1 MTQNFE
7 FLEWYLYCVSTQ
19 ADRDTMFV
27 EIHDC
32 LWQSASGDVDWGQP
46 SSVPATDNALEHGL
60 SPVVG
65 PVIDWE
71 EAGLGG

>member
-1 MTQNFE
+1 MEGVETG
-7 FLEWYLYCVSTQ
+7 LS
-19 ADRDTMFV
+19 DGDTIFV

-32 LWQSASGDVDWGQP
+32 LWQSTSGGVDCGQLF

-60 SPVVG
+60 SPVMG

-71 EAGLGG
+71 EVGLGG